1 MKRILIIDDE
11 IRLTRLLELELHREG
26 YETVSVHDGVSAVR
40 EALNGSWDCILLDI
54 MIPRISGFEVLSQ
67 VRKMI
72 SSPVLFLSA
81 KSDPE
86 DIIRGLDAG
95 ADDYIVKPFHTGE
108 LLARIRAALRRCEQ
122 QRKWKEI
129 SFQDPLTS
137 LLNRR
142 GWDASVPLILQAAVE
157 NSSRI
162 GILAIDID
170 SFKEHN
176 DRYGHEVGDRALTTV
191 AESIRTTF
199 SGIKALFCRIGG
211 DEFAIL
217 TAGIEE
223 EEVFSLAQKFSAAVT
238 AAFQGGDKPLTVSI
252 GIKTAV
258 PQPETTVKE
267 LIHDADAALYRAKN
281 NGKNQTVV
289 CKRDSE

>member
-1 MKRILIIDDE
+1 M
-11 IRLTRLLELELHREG
+11 
-26 YETVSVHDGVSAVR
+26 SVHDGVSAIR

-162 GILAIDID
+162 GILTIDID